1 VFPSLREKPIRVLY
15 PALQSGK
22 CETESKQQS
31 HNPPIVSLNRY
42 ERKKNIELLLQA
54 YALLK
59 AKTKKTLPPLIIA
72 GGYDVNNVENVE
84 YMGELQSLAR
94 ELELH
99 VTFQRSI
106 SEQERLSLLRD
117 ALCVVYTPHL
127 EHFGIVPLETMA
139 AGTPVVAVN
148 SGGPKETVVD
158 GVTGI
163 LCDNTPESFC
173 DALSKFVSNPA
184 LARRMGA
191 AGRDHVLA
199 KFGPERFQ
207 QEWLRLVN
215 ETLMRGQERRGT
227 QTYVVYQA
235 FVYVLEGILALMAVL
250 MLTWFLRQMRVLEQD
265 AHIVGSIKRALIRE
279 DL

>member
-1 VFPSLREKPIRVLY
+1 
-15 PALQSGK
+15 
-22 CETESKQQS
+22 
-31 HNPPIVSLNRY
+31 VSLNRY
-42 ERKKNIELLLQA
+42 ERKKNIEVLLQA

-59 AKTKKTLPPLIIA
+59 QKTKNTLPPLIVA

-84 YMGELQSLAR
+84 YMGELQSLAK
-94 ELELH
+94 ELKIG

-106 SEQERLSLLRD
+106 SEQERVSLLRD

-158 GVTGI
+158 GVTGL

-173 DALSKFVSNPA
+173 DALFKLVSNPT

-199 KFGPERFQ
+199 KFGPEQFQ
-207 QEWLRLVN
+207 QEWLRLVK
-215 ETLMRGQERRGT
+215 ETLIRGQERRGT

-235 FVYVLEGILALMAVL
+235 FVYVLEGMFALMAVL
-250 MLTWFLRQMRVLEQD
+250 VLTWVLRRMGVLEQD
-265 AHIVGSIKRALIRE
+265 AHIVGRIKRALIRE
-279 DL
+279 EL